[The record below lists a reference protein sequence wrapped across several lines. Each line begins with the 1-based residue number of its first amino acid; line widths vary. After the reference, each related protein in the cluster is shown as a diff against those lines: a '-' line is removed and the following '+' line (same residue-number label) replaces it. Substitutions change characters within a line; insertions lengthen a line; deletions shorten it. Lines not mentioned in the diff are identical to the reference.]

1 MLWLAAAPFMP
12 LVSVVRGT
20 SFVLMALALP
30 SVEER
35 KKQKHYMIL
44 SVRGYLVPASMYIWG
59 KLQAAI

>member
-30 SVEER
+30 SVEEI
-35 KKQKHYMIL
+35 KKQKH
-44 SVRGYLVPASMYIWG
+44 
-59 KLQAAI
+59 

>member
-20 SFVLMALALP
+20 SFVLMALSLP

-35 KKQKHYMIL
+35 MKRKNLLYLYTIL
-44 SVRGYLVPASMYIWG
+44 
-59 KLQAAI
+59 